1 MESESPRL
9 MARPLKLQEAADLL
23 GVHYMTA
30 YRYVR
35 LGQLNATKAGGTW
48 HVTHEDLDAF
58 RTDHRAVT
66 VPTVD
71 GARRKVRWDSRI
83 ETCLVSGDA
92 GGAWSVVESALAS
105 SMSPK
110 QVYLDVLQP
119 AMVSIGHRWEVGE
132 LDVSVEHRASGI
144 VGRMV
149 GRLGPRFNKRGRR
162 RGIVLVGA
170 PSGEHHGLAV
180 AMLSDLIRDGGYEVI
195 DIGSD
200 IPASSFAEAVR
211 SGGPLAVCIS
221 VTRPTSLVAA
231 AEVVAAIRAINAEVL
246 VVLGGQGTTNSL
258 AADVVGA
265 DVVLSSVDDLLD
277 VLDAL
282 PSSRIETAPEDVLAG
297 K

>member
-1 MESESPRL
+1 VESKSPNL

-35 LGQLNATKAGGTW
+35 LGQLNATKSGGTW
-48 HVTHEDLDAF
+48 SVTHEDLDLF
-58 RTDHRAVT
+58 RANHRAVT
-66 VPTVD
+66 IPTID

-110 QVYLDVLQP
+110 QIYLDVLQP

-132 LDVSVEHRASGI
+132 LDIAVEHRASGI
-144 VGRMV
+144 VGRMI
-149 GRLGPRFNKRGRR
+149 GRLGPRFNRRGRR

-180 AMLSDLIRDGGYEVI
+180 AMLSDLIRDGGYEVV
-195 DIGSD
+195 DIGVD
-200 IPASSFAEAVR
+200 VPAASFAEAAR
-211 SGGPLAVCIS
+211 NRPLAVCIS
-221 VTRPTSLVAA
+221 VTRSSSLAAA
-231 AEVVAAIRAINAEVL
+231 AEVVAAIRAIDSDVL
-246 VVLGGQGTTNSL
+246 IVLGGQGATNPL
-258 AADVVGA
+258 AADAVGA
-265 DVVLSSVDDLLD
+265 DAVISSVDDLLD
-277 VLDAL
+277 VLDSL
-282 PSSRIETAPEDVLAG
+282 PGAIAEEALAG

>member
-1 MESESPRL
+1 
-9 MARPLKLQEAADLL
+9 
-23 GVHYMTA
+23 
-30 YRYVR
+30 
-35 LGQLNATKAGGTW
+35 
-48 HVTHEDLDAF
+48 
-58 RTDHRAVT
+58 
-66 VPTVD
+66 
-71 GARRKVRWDSRI
+71 
-83 ETCLVSGDA
+83 
-92 GGAWSVVESALAS
+92 VVESALAS